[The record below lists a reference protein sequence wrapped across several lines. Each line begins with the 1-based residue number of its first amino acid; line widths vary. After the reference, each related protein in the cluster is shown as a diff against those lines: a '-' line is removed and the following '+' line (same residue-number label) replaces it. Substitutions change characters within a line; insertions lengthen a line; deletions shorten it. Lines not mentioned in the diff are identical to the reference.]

1 MTKIFVINCNNDS
14 SNGTGDQDFGC
25 SRNKHEKDA
34 PLDME
39 SKEQCFSIYELLSN
53 EHDLQNLSDIDSF
66 SPSKSNTDDMSNRN
80 YTSERRRSN
89 SVVEYGALTSKK
101 HIDCFKTNL
110 DVADISLHS
119 DQLYQEGILR
129 RRNEIFQSIIL
140 NRPIKISLVKGLLCI
155 PLIII
160 IGLFTTAPLSLIPT
174 HDLIEFPDYWYEHI
188 FHGILSTSLGWLL
201 QCFRASYFLNISK
214 IRGCRNVLFMCL
226 IGDLAMISLI
236 IFSYNVWTRIYGH
249 TYPVPFLGL
258 VATYS
263 FRILYCISQWFSLPK
278 VWRKNAKF
286 RKQMTFFVCYIL
298 STILIDILYNIVVT
312 IVRKTSSQNQP
323 YVSLALPLAR
333 ELCLWLST
341 QLVKKCSNGDVGS
354 SKIVLKYIVTTVH
367 TISLCYTVTIVT
379 NTTSWVLMIVDFSIN
394 TLICIRIVWLNKQA
408 SFNLQSQI
416 SLLQDLALYELVE
429 FQAPLTYVIVVVVA
443 YLGPNSKL
451 FGNISNNY
459 WTYKPIEN
467 LQETLENMMLLF
479 LIDFSST
486 ILCSIIL
493 WCSCKINLWK
503 VFVVIHN
510 EFGKAFCVSLGYIVL
525 VVSQKD
531 FSSTFDI
538 KIRMNLLND
547 TFLIKLHDFSVFE
560 QKPDILGDR
569 LYRKICLD

>member
-1 MTKIFVINCNNDS
+1 MTKIFVIDCINNNRNATENQDFS
-14 SNGTGDQDFGC
+14 SNR
-25 SRNKHEKDA
+25 SKNEEDA
-34 PLDME
+34 PVDIKPE
-39 SKEQCFSIYELLSN
+39 EQCFSIYELLSN
-53 EHDLQNLSDIDSF
+53 EYDLHSLANIDCVST
-66 SPSKSNTDDMSNRN
+66 SKSNKDNSVDGN
-80 YTSERRRSN
+80 YTNERQRSN
-89 SVVEYGALTSKK
+89 SVVECGVLSSKN
-101 HIDCFKTNL
+101 HIDCIETNP

-119 DQLYQEGILR
+119 EQLYQEGKLR

-140 NRPIKISLVKGLLCI
+140 NRPNKISWLKGLLCI

-226 IGDLAMISLI
+226 IGDLAMISLL
-236 IFSYNVWTRIYGH
+236 IFSYNVWTRIYGYV
-249 TYPVPFLGL
+249 YPVPFLGL

-286 RKQMTFFVCYIL
+286 RKQMKFFVCYIL

-379 NTTSWVLMIVDFSIN
+379 NTTSWVLMIVDFAIN

-408 SFNLQSQI
+408 SFDLHKQI

-459 WTYKPIEN
+459 WTYTPIDN

-486 ILCSIIL
+486 ILSSIIL

-503 VFVVIHN
+503 VFVVLHN

-525 VVSQKD
+525 VVSQ
-531 FSSTFDI
+531 
-538 KIRMNLLND
+538 N
-547 TFLIKLHDFSVFE
+547 
-560 QKPDILGDR
+560 
-569 LYRKICLD
+569 